1 MLRKSALA
9 TLVYYDILGYPLTE
23 FEVWRHLIQ
32 PTDSTER
39 GTPPTLAEVSRALDA
54 LSLDGRVSR
63 FRGFVTLPGRESLVA
78 SRIRDEKRAV
88 QKIKRAARLIHFLGW
103 VPYIRMIGLTGSLS
117 MKLGDAGSDWDFF
130 VVLRRGAIW
139 RGRLI
144 LSLVLQCI
152 GKRRYGNRVE
162 NRACLNHFVTD
173 GSLEIAMQDFFSA
186 HEYRYMYPALGWD
199 TFRRFELVNRWMI
212 RIKPTFALVEIAPLW
227 LSDPKP
233 FMLKLQRF
241 LENILESQELE
252 HFLARW
258 QKKKIAQNPKTQLE
272 GAFIVASDEA
282 LIFLPHPKGP
292 GIFERFKQAL
302 SLA

>member
-23 FEVWRHLIQ
+23 FEIWKHLIQ
-32 PTDSTER
+32 PTDLGEK
-39 GTPPTLAEVSRALDA
+39 GIPPTLAEVSRVIDA
-54 LSLDGRVSR
+54 LFIEGRVSR
-63 FRGFVTLPGRESLVA
+63 FRGFVILPGRESLIHG
-78 SRIRDEKRAV
+78 RIHDEKRAV
-88 QKIKRAARLIHFLGW
+88 QKIKRATRLIRFLGW
-103 VPYIRMIGLTGSLS
+103 VPYVRMIGLTGSLS
-117 MKLGDAGSDWDFF
+117 MKLGDTGSDWDFF
-130 VVLRRGAIW
+130 VILRRGAIW

-144 LSLVLQCI
+144 LSLVLQFI
-152 GKRRYGNRVE
+152 GKRRHGNYVE

-186 HEYRYMYPALGWD
+186 HEYRYMYPTLGWD
-199 TFRRFELVNRWMI
+199 TFRRFELVNRWII
-212 RIKPTFALVEIAPLW
+212 RIKPTFILSEIAPLW

-233 FMLKLQRF
+233 FIVKTQGF
-241 LENILESQELE
+241 LEKLFESQQLE
-252 HFLARW
+252 QFLARW
-258 QKKKIAQNPKTQLE
+258 QKKKIAQNPKTQLD

-302 SLA
+302 SLT